1 MESLPQ
7 TDILDWQGGMGKEE
21 RRVERKRV
29 RRKVRLER
37 GYGKEKEEMNFFFCK
52 QRFMP
57 FLQVMERN
65 KQTMPQPIFEL
76 ASPFSFSAFFTNNP
90 AASSVD

>member
-7 TDILDWQGGMGKEE
+7 TDILDWQGGGMGKEE

-37 GYGKEKEEMNFFFCK
+37 GYGKEKEEMNFFF
-52 QRFMP
+52 
-57 FLQVMERN
+57 LQTE
-65 KQTMPQPIFEL
+65 IH
-76 ASPFSFSAFFTNNP
+76 AFPTGNG
-90 AASSVD
+90 AK